1 MEAGLDLIVAI
12 DYGMTCTGVAYANLT
27 RGESVRWIQKWPGR
41 AQANE
46 NKVPT
51 VLVYDKHGAG
61 ISSWGF
67 MSETRAEQNNP
78 TLRDYCDWFKTF
90 LDPTV
95 LAKAQA
101 KDPKNS
107 PKSQAAVDQWTEDY
121 LRLLFQ
127 HIESKLSQEL
137 ESVNKPWSLATID
150 FVFSVP
156 TTWPPSTVNK
166 FRVIASRAGFAS
178 HATHTLN
185 IGLTEAE
192 AAAVYVSVEAQVIF
206 AENQVLLVCDAGGG
220 TTDLSVMQVSGLQR
234 GLPALKQ
241 LDVVSG
247 RNIGS
252 AQIDQAFEDMVLS
265 RLEQANER
273 RSLGLDLEDAAWMMM
288 KSAQYQDAKC
298 CYGSPDDTD
307 FSVLIPKLD
316 LSYTNERFRIVDGAM
331 KFTLADL
338 QQLFDTQITRLF
350 ELIDSQM
357 ESFDRK
363 FPNDSIA
370 HLVLSGGLGN
380 SAYVQRK
387 MKQRYAMNVHTSL
400 QVHVAPEPQL
410 AVCKGIVLDWL
421 RTKKN
426 QPVLEWRCC
435 RSSYGTECKVL
446 YDPKNPEHIGQ
457 STHIDPLNQKQYIT
471 KAIAWFVTKG
481 DPINVNDSIS
491 HKFSRRISPGDP
503 RRAFP
508 ENVVQSD
515 LDKQNLPFRIGPG
528 VKILCEVK
536 SDLSTVDET
545 KFKVKN
551 RHWWNFKEKY
561 MRVDYLIKV
570 VVGPADLQFQL
581 WFDGQML
588 KLGDPI
594 QVKWEETSAPESP
607 VQAFDSQIF
616 QDASS
621 KGFARA
627 SVLGVNRT
635 PHV

>member
-1 MEAGLDLIVAI
+1 
-12 DYGMTCTGVAYANLT
+12 
-27 RGESVRWIQKWPGR
+27 
-41 AQANE
+41 
-46 NKVPT
+46 
-51 VLVYDKHGAG
+51 
-61 ISSWGF
+61 

-78 TLRDYCDWFKTF
+78 TREYCDWFKTF

-95 LAKAQA
+95 LAQAQA

-107 PKSQAAVDQWTEDY
+107 PKSQTAVDQWTEDY
-121 LRLLFQ
+121 LQLLFQ

-137 ESVNKPWSLATID
+137 ESVNKPWPLATIE

-156 TTWPPSTVNK
+156 TTWPLSTVNK
-166 FRVIASRAGFAS
+166 FKAIASRAGFAS
-178 HATHTLN
+178 HARHTLN

-192 AAAVYVSVEAQVIF
+192 AAAVYVSTEAQVMF

-220 TTDLSVMQVSGLQR
+220 TTDLSVMRVSGLQR

-241 LDVVSG
+241 LDVVNG

-265 RLEQANER
+265 RLEQANQQQP
-273 RSLGLDLEDAAWMMM
+273 LGLDLEDAAWMMM

-316 LSYTNERFRIVDGAM
+316 LSYSNERFRIVDGAM

-338 QQLFDTQITRLF
+338 QSLFDTQITRLF
-350 ELIDSQM
+350 GLIDSQM

-363 FPNDSIA
+363 FPSDSIA

-380 SAYVQRK
+380 SAYVQHK

-410 AVCKGIVLDWL
+410 AVCKGIVVDWL
-421 RTKKN
+421 CTKKN

-446 YDPKNPEHIGQ
+446 YNPNNPEHIGQ
-457 STHIDPLNQKQYIT
+457 PTHTDPLNQKRYIT

-508 ENVVQSD
+508 ESVVQSD
-515 LDKQNLPFRIGPG
+515 LDKQFLPFRVGPG
-528 VKILCEVK
+528 VKVLCEVK

-545 KFKVKN
+545 KFKMKN
-551 RHWWNFKEKY
+551 RHWWQFKEKY
-561 MRVDYLIKV
+561 MRVDYSVKV

-581 WFDGQML
+581 C
-588 KLGDPI
+588 K
-594 QVKWEETSAPESP
+594 SP
-607 VQAFDSQIF
+607 TTNLVM
-616 QDASS
+616 
-621 KGFARA
+621 
-627 SVLGVNRT
+627 T
-635 PHV
+635 